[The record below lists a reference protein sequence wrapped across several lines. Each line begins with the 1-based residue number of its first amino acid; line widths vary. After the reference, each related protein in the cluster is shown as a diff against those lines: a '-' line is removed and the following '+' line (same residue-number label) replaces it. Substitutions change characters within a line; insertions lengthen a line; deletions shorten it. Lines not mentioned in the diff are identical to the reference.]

1 MNMSRLLTRLKR
13 KLGLYSFA
21 LPIDNPDEFIRE
33 IIEDTTL
40 PVFSQYEPLIETYR
54 FNLHNLEKVERR
66 ANYESYLLPDIF
78 NNREILYI
86 SDIKYDEASTS
97 ALGYYGGGVPLMSA
111 SFVNQS
117 MLANAGA
124 CLSSRMIPQLTFKFE
139 HPRKVTLWNV
149 LSSTHLVF
157 DIAFIHDKS
166 LASIPPTAEE
176 SFFKLVT
183 YDVEEALYNLLKHYN
198 EIDSPYGKI
207 NLKIDDYSSAAS
219 DRKQMLDEWDD
230 KYQLDGNSIIWA

>member
-1 MNMSRLLTRLKR
+1 MNMSRLLTRIKR
-13 KLGLYSFA
+13 KLGLYAFT
-21 LPIDNPDEFIRE
+21 LPIDNPDEFMKE

-40 PVFSQYEPLIETYR
+40 PVFSQYQPIIDTYR
-54 FNLHNLEKVERR
+54 FNLHNLEKIEQR
-66 ANYESYLLPDIF
+66 ANYESYLLPDVF

-86 SDIKYDEASTS
+86 SEVKYDEASTN

-111 SFVNQS
+111 SFVDQS

-124 CLSSRMIPQLTFKFE
+124 CLSSRMIPQITFKFE
-139 HPRKVTLWNV
+139 HPRKITLWNI

-157 DIAFIHDKS
+157 DIAFAHDKS

-176 SFFKLVT
+176 SFFNLAT
-183 YDVEEALYNLLKHYN
+183 YDIEEALYNLLKHYN

-207 NLKIDDYSSAAS
+207 SLRIDDFAQAA
-219 DRKQMLDEWDD
+219 DNRRQLLNDWDD
-230 KYQLDGNSIIWA
+230 KYQLDGNNLIWA